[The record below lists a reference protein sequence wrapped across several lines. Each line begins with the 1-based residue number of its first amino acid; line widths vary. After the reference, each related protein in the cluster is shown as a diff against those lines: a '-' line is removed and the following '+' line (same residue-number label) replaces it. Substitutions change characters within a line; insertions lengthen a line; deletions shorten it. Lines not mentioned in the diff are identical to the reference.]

1 MTDKLYKNSLYGKF
15 VTSKPR
21 DNSHVYVIYGMG
33 KIWGIADNYP
43 ELDKLCTYLEK
54 SSRKDLL
61 SSFDIVVFDGLKI
74 IGKVPFSRHTDL
86 TYPESMVLKS
96 DF

>member
-1 MTDKLYKNSLYGKF
+1 MTN
-15 VTSKPR
+15 KPR
-21 DNSHVYVIYGMG
+21 DNSHVYVIYGMY

-43 ELDKLCTYLEK
+43 ELDKLCIYLEK

-86 TYPESMVLKS
+86 MYPESMVLKS

>member
-1 MTDKLYKNSLYGKF
+1 MTN
-15 VTSKPR
+15 KPR
-21 DNSHVYVIYGMG
+21 DNSHIYVIYGMD
-33 KIWGIADNYP
+33 KIWGIADNYS
-43 ELDKLCTYLEK
+43 ELDKLCIYLEK

-86 TYPESMVLKS
+86 MYPESMVLKS

>member
-1 MTDKLYKNSLYGKF
+1 M
-15 VTSKPR
+15 
-21 DNSHVYVIYGMG
+21 VYVIYGMG
-33 KIWGIADNYP
+33 KIWGIADNYT

-54 SSRKDLL
+54 SSRKDQLF
-61 SSFDIVVFDGLKI
+61 SFDIVVFDGLSI

-86 TYPESMVLKS
+86 MYPQSMVFKS

>member
-1 MTDKLYKNSLYGKF
+1 MTVKDLKKE
-15 VTSKPR
+15 SKPR
-21 DNSHVYVIYGMG
+21 DSTHIYVIYGMD

-43 ELDKLCTYLEK
+43 ELDKLCAYLEK

-61 SSFDIVVFDGLKI
+61 SSFDIVVFDGLTI

-86 TYPESMVLKS
+86 MYPESMVLKS

>member
-1 MTDKLYKNSLYGKF
+1 MTDKLIKNSLYGKS

-21 DNSHVYVIYGMG
+21 DSAHIYVIYGMD
-33 KIWGIADNYP
+33 KIWGIADTYG
-43 ELDKLCTYLEK
+43 ELDKLCAYLEK

-86 TYPESMVLKS
+86 MYPESMVLKS